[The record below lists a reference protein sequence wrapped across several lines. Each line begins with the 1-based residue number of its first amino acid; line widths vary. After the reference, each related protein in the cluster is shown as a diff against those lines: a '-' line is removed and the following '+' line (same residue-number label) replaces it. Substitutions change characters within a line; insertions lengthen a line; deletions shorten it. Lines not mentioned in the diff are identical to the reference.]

1 MSEHLSTC
9 VFRPKTRHDEEDER
23 ARNKV
28 LAIAAAETERAR
40 RMSDSK
46 HGKEHVQSS
55 RNREFIN
62 AVLAAV
68 ASRNPDG
75 QGSER
80 SMSKQRVEWF
90 VRAAEIEIVR
100 QDLEKR
106 LLITSARS
114 ASCNGSVISSGDA
127 PRSSVASSLCLEESS
142 DCSDS
147 GMGKSRS
154 SQSVHSQVSSIE
166 EVIPTVAQRQPPHA
180 NPFQDH
186 LARQAAKLN
195 SLLHQAITNYSVKCI
210 KSCQGKQRQIK
221 EVVAKLCKEAKA
233 CFSSPVYVHVFGS
246 YATEL
251 AVPGF
256 SDLDVVLTMS
266 HAKQNKK
273 KKERSLAHAGNN
285 IDAALKCN
293 ILGRS
298 LKRVKWVDSVK
309 VLDRAHIP
317 VVKLSTKGLDV
328 DLTFALPLHGGLQ
341 TVAFVRDLKQMYPAL
356 TPLTLVLKT
365 FLAKAS
371 LSDPFTGGLSS
382 YALLLMIVASIRKS
396 HEKGTEFN
404 LGALLVDFLELF
416 GRDFDPGRDAVVCVE
431 GPAMAVAKRE
441 TVDHGQGHASLLV
454 FDPISPGNNVARSC
468 FRINAVQKLFADALA
483 SFLSVLVRS
492 DAIRN
497 YDGASLLREILLCD

>member
-1 MSEHLSTC
+1 MSEHLASC
-9 VFRPKTRHDEEDER
+9 AFRPKTRHDEEDER

-40 RMSDSK
+40 RMSDQN
-46 HGKEHVQSS
+46 HGKEHGQST
-55 RNREFIN
+55 RNRAFIN

-68 ASRNPDG
+68 ANRNEDL
-75 QGSER
+75 QESQR
-80 SMSKQRVEWF
+80 HKSKQRVEWF

-100 QDLEKR
+100 QNLEKR
-106 LLITSARS
+106 VLLTSARTT
-114 ASCNGSVISSGDA
+114 SCNGSVISSGEA
-127 PRSSVASSLCLEESS
+127 QRSSVASSLCLEESS
-142 DCSDS
+142 DCSEN
-147 GMGKSRS
+147 GMAT
-154 SQSVHSQVSSIE
+154 SQVSKCSIE
-166 EVIPTVAQRQPPHA
+166 DALEKEKVEAKPQPPHA

-186 LARQAAKLN
+186 LSRQAEKLN
-195 SLLHQAITNYSVKCI
+195 LILHEVLSAYSVKCI
-210 KSCQGKQRQIK
+210 KSCQSKQRVVK
-221 EVVAKLCKEAKA
+221 DVVAKLCKEAKA

-256 SDLDVVLTMS
+256 SDLDVVITMTRTKAS
-266 HAKQNKK
+266 KK
-273 KKERSLAHAGNN
+273 KKVHEHVMNS

-298 LKRVKWVDSVK
+298 LKRVKWVDTVK
-309 VLDRAHIP
+309 VIDRAHIP

-365 FLAKAS
+365 FLAKS
-371 LSDPFTGGLSS
+371 NLSDPFTGGLSS
-382 YALLLMIVASIRKS
+382 YALVLMIVASIRKS
-396 HEKGTEFN
+396 QEKGREYN

-431 GPAMAVAKRE
+431 GPVIAVAKRE
-441 TVDHGQGHASLLV
+441 NVPPLGDGGDHGHASFVV

-492 DAIRN
+492 EAVRN